1 MARKA
6 LRINEHELAVE
17 VSQLEGGAQEANIAE
32 ISQIVNVVLHV
43 LAQYPLAAVKELL
56 DRNRDCITD

>member
-17 VSQLEGGAQEANIAE
+17 VAQLEGGAQEANIAE
-32 ISQIVNVVLHV
+32 MSQIVNVVLHV

-56 DRNRDCITD
+56 DRNRDCIAD